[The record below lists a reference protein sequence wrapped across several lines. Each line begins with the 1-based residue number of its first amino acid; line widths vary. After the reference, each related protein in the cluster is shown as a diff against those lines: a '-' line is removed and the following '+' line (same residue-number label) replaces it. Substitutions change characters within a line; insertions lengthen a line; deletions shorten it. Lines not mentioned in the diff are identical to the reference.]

1 MTAVEGLTIPGEPRL
16 TQRLRDAAGRDAL
29 GPAHIFSG
37 QGDLEAAARFAA
49 AALECGD
56 PLRPCGVC
64 GACRKVL
71 RGVHPDVSAVT
82 DPEHKN
88 IAIDVLRGV
97 VADAYVLP
105 NEGRRKVY
113 IFPDCGALEVKA
125 QNVLL
130 KILEEGPP
138 HAAFLFCARNSAV
151 LLPTIRS
158 RAVEWK
164 LSPQEDGAAAGGG
177 AERLCELLCEN
188 RTAEITA
195 YFAQLESGKT
205 SREDLARLLSGARD
219 LLCGGLAACYGP
231 AGGPLERR
239 LAREMGRR
247 RISACAE
254 LLEKYIQR
262 CAYNAGVGHLTGALA
277 AEWSELR

>member
-1 MTAVEGLTIPGEPRL
+1 MTAVDELAIPGEPRL

-29 GPAHIFSG
+29 GHALIFSG
-37 QGDLEAAARFAA
+37 QGDLDAAARFAA
-49 AALECGD
+49 AALECAA

-64 GACRKVL
+64 AACRKVL

-105 NEGRRKVY
+105 NEGRRKIY

-164 LSPQEDGAAAGGG
+164 LSPQEDGAAADNG
-177 AERLCELLCEN
+177 ARKLCQLLCGN

-195 YFAQLESGKT
+195 YFAQLESGKI
-205 SREDLARLLSGARD
+205 SREELARLLSDARD
-219 LLCGGLAACYGP
+219 LLCAGLAACYGP
-231 AGGPLERR
+231 GGSP
-239 LAREMGRR
+239 LARQLAQEMGRR
-247 RISACAE
+247 RIRAWAD
-254 LLEKYIQR
+254 LLETYIRR
-262 CAYNAGVGHLTGALA
+262 CAYNAGVGHLAGGLA
-277 AEWSELR
+277 AEWSENN